1 MAIREIGRPGFR
13 YRTDFE
19 RPPSSIT
26 EAFKELMQQTG
37 CLTGNVGDCL
47 GRGAAVSSE
56 IKGLANGMK
65 MVGPALTVKVPPT
78 DNLMIHKAL
87 HMVQPGDVLVI
98 DAGGNHDWALL
109 GILMVSIAA
118 QHGAAGVIVD
128 GCIRD
133 ATEIRDLGFPVFAS
147 GISPNG
153 PFKEG
158 PGEINY
164 PINCGGQIVHPGDM
178 VVADDDGVVIAKK
191 EFAVQDTIDRI
202 KDVFAKEEKR
212 MAEIKSGLTLKP
224 DLQEIFA
231 QKHLDWV

>member
-1 MAIREIGRPGFR
+1 MTIRETGRPGFR

-19 RPPSSIT
+19 RPAPAII

-47 GRGAAVSSE
+47 GRGAGLSPE
-56 IKGLANGMK
+56 IKGLAHGMK

-87 HMVQPGDVLVI
+87 HMVQAGDVLVI
-98 DAGGNHDWALL
+98 DAGGNHGWALL
-109 GILMVSIAA
+109 GMLMVSIAA
-118 QHGAAGVIVD
+118 KHGAAGIIVD

-133 ATEIRDLGFPVFAS
+133 AAEIRDLGFPVFAS

-164 PINCGGQIVHPGDM
+164 PINCGGLVVHPGDL

-202 KDVFAKEEKR
+202 KAVFEREKKR
-212 MAEIKSGLTLKP
+212 MAEIESGLTQMP
-224 DLQEIFA
+224 GLQEIFA
-231 QKHLDWV
+231 KKNLEWV